1 MPDDPIVRASIAGTV
16 VFVAVTIGALFVEG
30 LRPLAVAVDL
40 VLFAAG
46 TVAFVVALARAIGRS
61 RVEEITMPGLF
72 FLSGTAPALVRRQLL
87 AAAAVE
93 VVVALVGAGLRPYT
107 SLAFGVLV
115 PVYGLGL
122 AGLWGATR
130 GTYAPRG

>member
-1 MPDDPIVRASIAGTV
+1 MVDDRIVRASWWGT
-16 VFVAVTIGALFVEG
+16 FAFLGVTLFTMFNHAA
-30 LRPLAVAVDL
+30 RSLAVAVDL

-46 TVAFVVALARAIGRS
+46 TVAFVVALARGIGRS
-61 RVEEITMPGLF
+61 RTEQITLPGLF
-72 FLSGTAPALVRRQLL
+72 FLSGTAPADVRRQLL
-87 AAAAVE
+87 ASVAVE
-93 VVVALVGAGLRPYT
+93 TAVALLSAGLRPYT
-107 SLAFGVLV
+107 ALAFGILV

>member
-1 MPDDPIVRASIAGTV
+1 L
-16 VFVAVTIGALFVEG
+16 FAVTSALAVLVDSARG
-30 LRPLAVAVDL
+30 GAVAVDL

-46 TVAFVVALARAIGRS
+46 TVAFVVALARGIGRS
-61 RVEEITMPGLF
+61 RTEQVTLPGLF
-72 FLSGTAPALVRRQLL
+72 FLSGTAPADVRRQLL
-87 AAAAVE
+87 ASAAVQTG
-93 VVVALVGAGLRPYT
+93 VAFLSAGLRPYT
-107 SLAFGVLV
+107 AVAFGILV

>member
-1 MPDDPIVRASIAGTV
+1 MTDDPIVRASIAGTA
-16 VFVAVTIGALFVEG
+16 VFVVVTVVALFISGV
-30 LRPLAVAVDL
+30 RPVTVAVDL

-46 TVAFVVALARAIGRS
+46 TVAFVAALARAIGRS
-61 RVEEITMPGLF
+61 RTEEITMAGLF
-72 FLSGTAPALVRRQLL
+72 FLSGTAPAPVRRQLL
-87 AAAAVE
+87 ASVAVE
-93 VVVALVGAGLRPYT
+93 VVVALVAAVLRPYT